1 MVTKFQIQKKTQ
13 TGKKISYEEYQ
24 ISTKKN
30 FENLD
35 KNVTKFE
42 KLLDVY
48 DADKINKMIENIPKK
63 EGYLYSIDVLFEL
76 GYRSC
81 FIDTRVEDKLK
92 VREFF
97 GGQGYFNDLAP
108 EKNHT
113 VFAVFVRATKVK

>member
-1 MVTKFQIQKKTQ
+1 MVKFQIQKKEAK
-13 TGKKISYEEYQ
+13 GKKIEYLEYQ

-42 KLLDVY
+42 KLLDVF

-63 EGYLYSIDVLFEL
+63 KDYLYSIDVLFEN

-81 FIDTRVEDKLK
+81 FIDTRVDDKLK

-113 VFAVFVRATKVK
+113 VFAVYVRATKVK

>member
-1 MVTKFQIQKKTQ
+1 MVHFQIQKKEAK
-13 TGKKISYEEYQ
+13 GKKIEYIEYQ

-48 DADKINKMIENIPKK
+48 DADKINTMIDKIPKK
-63 EGYLYSIDVLFEL
+63 KDYLYSIDVLFEN

-81 FIDTRVEDKLK
+81 FIDPRAVDKLK
-92 VREFF
+92 VREFL
-97 GGQGYFNDLAP
+97 GGNGYHDDLAP
-108 EKNHT
+108 EKRHT
-113 VFAVFVRATKVK
+113 VFAVYVRATKVK

>member
-1 MVTKFQIQKKTQ
+1 MVHFQIQKKEAK
-13 TGKKISYEEYQ
+13 GKKIEYIEYQ

-48 DADKINKMIENIPKK
+48 DADKINTMIDKIPKK
-63 EGYLYSIDVLFEL
+63 KDYLYSIDVLMEL

-81 FIDTRVEDKLK
+81 FIDPRAVDKLK
-92 VREFF
+92 VREFL
-97 GGQGYFNDLAP
+97 GGNGYFSDLDP
-108 EKNHT
+108 EKRHT